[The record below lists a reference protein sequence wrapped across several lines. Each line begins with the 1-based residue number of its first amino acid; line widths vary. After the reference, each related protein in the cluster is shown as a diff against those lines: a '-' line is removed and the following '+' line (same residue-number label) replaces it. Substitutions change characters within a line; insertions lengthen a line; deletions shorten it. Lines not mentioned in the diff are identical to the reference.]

1 MQHIET
7 QASDSLPEDIPVESI
22 LRCKRLVLAAMLQ
35 QITRTPLH
43 CFLPP
48 THHTRAPTTTPIRR
62 LEEAAK
68 TLPYKIKEQ
77 EERQCK
83 PGFQC
88 STSGSCDALQEAN
101 KNKHTTARTTQT
113 THCSTQSRAHIHTH
127 THTLVPSCLR
137 ARQGVLRYS
146 SSMGGNDGAASGS
159 SSGST
164 AWDRGWPMPLE
175 IMDRQPKTKKRK
187 NGSSRVSL
195 LGKGGSGARKVRC
208 PYARQRLKC
217 ERWER
222 GLEDG
227 GDGEM
232 GINDT
237 FTRTRPLFA
246 RVETTTTMKMTK
258 TTTAKNAWRTNMTR
272 SRRKMY
278 AATPFLPSF
287 PSFPSFLPSL
297 PSLPSFLFIPCC

>member
-1 MQHIET
+1 MLFGSCLQGGNALPLQLHRKSRRIPNGSPSHCILCVDVCSEAPPHPWPFVFKHSGSRTHLTAQHAFLFVCLCVCLSVCGDCSLMQHIET

-175 IMDRQPKTKKRK
+175 IMDRQPKTKKK
-187 NGSSRVSL
+187 L
-195 LGKGGSGARKVRC
+195 
-208 PYARQRLKC
+208 
-217 ERWER
+217 W
-222 GLEDG
+222 
-227 GDGEM
+227 
-232 GINDT
+232 
-237 FTRTRPLFA
+237 
-246 RVETTTTMKMTK
+246 
-258 TTTAKNAWRTNMTR
+258 
-272 SRRKMY
+272 
-278 AATPFLPSF
+278 
-287 PSFPSFLPSL
+287 
-297 PSLPSFLFIPCC
+297 